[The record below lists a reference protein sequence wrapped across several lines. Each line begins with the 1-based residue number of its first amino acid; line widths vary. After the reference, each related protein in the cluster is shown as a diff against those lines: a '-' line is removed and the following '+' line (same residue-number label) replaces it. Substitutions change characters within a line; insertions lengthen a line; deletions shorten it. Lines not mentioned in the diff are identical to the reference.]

1 MMPPDSVLA
10 DFMSGLD
17 PKISVMLYGLA
28 PVSLDEAIMKAKMI
42 EMGQRNA
49 AGTMQF
55 NAKVAQLEQ
64 ENALLHQQL
73 EWQPRP
79 SQPQPQPQPQQQQTQ
94 RFPQNQVVKPQWKLF
109 GKPRPKGRDFNP
121 PWNRKQL
128 DNQPPNSNRNDK
140 GNLRCHGCGQKG
152 HFRKDCLAE
161 GSNMNHLTEESD
173 EEEVDINNNH
183 ITPKSILKKPEEE
196 DNQVNL
202 RRDSNPYQYDV
213 VNDFRWTPTNTFFGD
228 LIQIPKYRESL
239 QQYLAAVER
248 KNQKRLRTP
257 LWRKNQYT
265 DHM

>member
-10 DFMSGLD
+10 DFM
-17 PKISVMLYGLA
+17 YGLA
-28 PVSLDEAIMKAKMI
+28 PASLDEAIMKAKMI
-42 EMGQRNA
+42 KIGQKNT

-55 NAKVAQLEQ
+55 NAKLAQLEQ

-79 SQPQPQPQPQQQQTQ
+79 QPQPQPQPQQQQTP
-94 RFPQNQVVKPQWKLF
+94 RLPQNQVGKPRWQPF
-109 GKPRPKGRDFNP
+109 GKLRPKGRGFNL

-140 GNLRCHGCGQKG
+140 GNLRCHGYGQKG

-161 GSNMNHLTEESD
+161 GSNMNHLTEESG

-183 ITPKSILKKPEEE
+183 ITPKSILKKLEVE

-202 RRDSNPYQYDV
+202 RRDSNLYQYDV
-213 VNDFRWTPTNTFFGD
+213 VNDFRWTPTN
-228 LIQIPKYRESL
+228 I
-239 QQYLAAVER
+239 
-248 KNQKRLRTP
+248 
-257 LWRKNQYT
+257 
-265 DHM
+265 